1 MTRLTSPLLDTM
13 HTSHFEKSVQTKF
26 HLGLFIGSI
35 VPDARHVDM
44 AREIMLSFINLF
56 LLTEILR
63 GND

>member
-1 MTRLTSPLLDTM
+1 MTRLTSTLLDTM
-13 HTSHFEKSVQTKF
+13 HTSPFEKSVQTKF
-26 HLGLFIGSI
+26 QLAQFIGSI

-44 AREIMLSFINLF
+44 AGEIMLSFINLF